1 MAIKT
6 NKPTSAGRRFLTTAS
21 FSEVTKKT
29 PEKSLLEVKKKTG
42 GRNSYGRITVR
53 HHGGGNRQKYRV
65 IDFKRNKDNVPA

>member
-29 PEKSLLEVKKKTG
+29 PEKKQIRKKLVAETLMEE
-42 GRNSYGRITVR
+42 
-53 HHGGGNRQKYRV
+53 
-65 IDFKRNKDNVPA
+65 